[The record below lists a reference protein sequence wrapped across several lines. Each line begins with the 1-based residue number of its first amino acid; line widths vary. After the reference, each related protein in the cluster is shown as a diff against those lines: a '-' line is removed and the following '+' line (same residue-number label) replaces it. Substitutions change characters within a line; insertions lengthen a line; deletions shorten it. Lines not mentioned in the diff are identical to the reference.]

1 MYDKVEGGDNL
12 DDHPLTK
19 KEALL
24 EALRLLLDHEL
35 IEVSGITVYFR
46 RKNDDS
52 SKQDLSITLPDDLVK

>member
-1 MYDKVEGGDNL
+1 M
-12 DDHPLTK
+12 DDHPFTK